1 MVVEKESIGV
11 SGTVASAGEGC
22 IRIFIGGL
30 GESVSADD
38 LRKTFSSPQLG
49 NVDSVEIVRT
59 KGRSIAYLDFV
70 SISDKGLAK
79 LFSTYNGCMWKGGR
93 LKLEKAKEHYLLRL
107 KREWAEDAKLSNDS
121 QNNKVLAVENP
132 HPSKQLSKVLNRNSE
147 KQIHIFFPKLRKVK
161 PLPFKGT
168 GKHKYSFQHI
178 EVPPLPVHFCDCEE
192 HSAPF
197 EPGKCETSA
206 NHEDNCGMNDEEL
219 TLMNS
224 IMNKIFQR
232 ENCIKSTSR
241 TDEFAKVAFNSTI
254 VNDGLHFDESL
265 ADQDPDE
272 DNLIINIVAES
283 KSSTWGPGAVPANQ
297 DLQASNT
304 KSVQKMHTIQG
315 KSLLSSKKRK
325 EPHFK
330 DSNTNDT
337 SSIAAE
343 KKAKILNCS
352 DSFELIPGSQPTVQR
367 SDIPNSSYNPVQSQ
381 KSAFRNLVS
390 DRDNASFRISDITSV
405 TGPRVEAPS
414 KSSTSDVHCTV
425 VKEHHNTEPFQPVE
439 ENRSAEVVSNVPN
452 AEINKSSGGTSW
464 FQKSSW
470 MQLVGSSAATS
481 FSISQ
486 ILPGLYVEKQE
497 ELPHKV
503 TDSSVPIF
511 SEVSPVADVGDQSNP
526 VTKRQEARA
535 VNDASTAP
543 PGKKQHPF
551 QPKQM
556 ISGKRGIGSGGA
568 FTFMRS
574 ASSMKEWKKTKA
586 ALSSSLKKKGNK

>member
-70 SISDKGLAK
+70 PISDKGLAK

-197 EPGKCETSA
+197 EPGKCEISA

-283 KSSTWGPGAVPANQ
+283 KSSTWGPGTVPANQ
-297 DLQASNT
+297 
-304 KSVQKMHTIQG
+304 VG
-315 KSLLSSKKRK
+315 YYW
-325 EPHFK
+325 
-330 DSNTNDT
+330 
-337 SSIAAE
+337 
-343 KKAKILNCS
+343 CS
-352 DSFELIPGSQPTVQR
+352 DVSEFNNSFQ
-367 SDIPNSSYNPVQSQ
+367 
-381 KSAFRNLVS
+381 NL
-390 DRDNASFRISDITSV
+390 
-405 TGPRVEAPS
+405 
-414 KSSTSDVHCTV
+414 K
-425 VKEHHNTEPFQPVE
+425 
-439 ENRSAEVVSNVPN
+439 
-452 AEINKSSGGTSW
+452 
-464 FQKSSW
+464 
-470 MQLVGSSAATS
+470 
-481 FSISQ
+481 
-486 ILPGLYVEKQE
+486 
-497 ELPHKV
+497 
-503 TDSSVPIF
+503 
-511 SEVSPVADVGDQSNP
+511 
-526 VTKRQEARA
+526 
-535 VNDASTAP
+535 
-543 PGKKQHPF
+543 
-551 QPKQM
+551 
-556 ISGKRGIGSGGA
+556 
-568 FTFMRS
+568 
-574 ASSMKEWKKTKA
+574 
-586 ALSSSLKKKGNK
+586 